1 LYFDEIDLNLAKQ
14 RQKKDEN
21 RIQRTEVLL
30 MRASDYPEPDA
41 LKLFQESKFAPDY
54 NEMILEARKFF
65 NLSPSAKTETGRL
78 FIPGA
83 KKPIPLKSGYE
94 GGPWAGTQRGGVPR
108 GRGSA
113 FSSGAPSEANI
124 ATHVEGHGI
133 QKMWEVGA
141 KKAVIVVGSEPCG
154 ICSRDI
160 PAALPKGAQLLVIH
174 PDAVNPRTWTRTW
187 FGSSQ

>member
-1 LYFDEIDLNLAKQ
+1 MGSSGY
-14 RQKKDEN
+14 R
-21 RIQRTEVLL
+21 
-30 MRASDYPEPDA
+30 EPDA
-41 LKLFQESKFAPDY
+41 LKLFQESGSIPDY
-54 NEMILEARKFF
+54 NEMILAARNFF
-65 NLSPSAKTETGRL
+65 NLSLSAKTEIGWI

-133 QKMWEVGA
+133 QKMWELGA
-141 KKAVIVVGSEPCG
+141 EKAVIVVGSEPCR
-154 ICSRDI
+154 ICSRNI

-174 PDAVNPRTWTRTW
+174 PDIMNPGTWTRTW